1 MIDRIG
7 RILKTQKISASMFA
21 DEIGVQRSSVSHV
34 MSGRNKPSLDFITR
48 IVNRYPEIDSV
59 WLLTGKGEMLRE
71 MNDGDKPDD
80 LVERQEGVD
89 DIDSSSFDMAE
100 GWSGKEKKYE
110 NQPIIKAKKGR
121 GLRSSDAKQV
131 SRIVI
136 FYPDGTFEEY
146 LPGK

>member
-7 RILKTQKISASMFA
+7 RILKTKKMSASQFA

-34 MSGRNKPSLDFITR
+34 MSGRNKPSLDFITK
-48 IVNRYPEIDSV
+48 IVNKYPEIDSV
-59 WLLTGKGEMLRE
+59 WLLTGNGEMLRE
-71 MNDGDKPDD
+71 TDNGDKQ
-80 LVERQEGVD
+80 ERID
-89 DIDSSSFDMAE
+89 DIETSSTDKGE
-100 GWSGKEKKYE
+100 GKSGKENMFE
-110 NQPIIKAKKGR
+110 NQPLIKAKTGR
-121 GLRSSDAKQV
+121 GIPSAAAKKV

>member
-59 WLLTGKGEMLRE
+59 WLLTGKGEMLRG
-71 MNDGDKPDD
+71 MNDGDKPND

-89 DIDSSSFDMAE
+89 DIDSSLFDMAE
-100 GWSGKEKKYE
+100 GGSGKEKKYE

-121 GLRSSDAKQV
+121 GLRSSGAKQV

>member
-7 RILKTQKISASMFA
+7 RILKTKKLSASQFA

-48 IVNRYPEIDSV
+48 IVNKYPEIDSV
-59 WLLTGKGEMLRE
+59 WLLTGNGEMFRE
-71 MNDGDKPDD
+71 MNKGYKN
-80 LVERQEGVD
+80 ERAD
-89 DIDSSSFDMAE
+89 DIETESTKRGE
-100 GWSGKEKKYE
+100 EKDALENILE
-110 NQPIIKAKKGR
+110 NQPIIKAKTGR
-121 GLRSSDAKQV
+121 GIPASASKQV

>member
-7 RILKTQKISASMFA
+7 RILKTKKMSASQFA

-34 MSGRNKPSLDFITR
+34 MSGRNKPSLDFVTR
-48 IVNRYPEIDSV
+48 IVNIYPEIDSV
-59 WLLTGKGEMLRE
+59 WLLTGRGEMLHE
-71 MNDGDKPDD
+71 IYNGDKPHTIADK
-80 LVERQEGVD
+80 QEQLDNIETLTTDKG
-89 DIDSSSFDMAE
+89 E
-100 GWSGKEKKYE
+100 ENENKEKITE
-110 NQPIIKAKKGR
+110 NQPLVKMKSAKGKR
-121 GLRSSDAKQV
+121 ATVSKQV

>member
-7 RILKTQKISASMFA
+7 RILKTKKMSASHFA

-48 IVNRYPEIDSV
+48 IVNEYPEIDSV

-71 MNDGDKPDD
+71 MNINSEADDK
-80 LVERQEGVD
+80 ERVD
-89 DIDSSSFDMAE
+89 DIETFSTDRGE
-100 GWSGKEKKYE
+100 EKGGKENILE
-110 NQPIIKAKKGR
+110 NQPIIKPKTGR
-121 GLRSSDAKQV
+121 GIPATASKQV

>member
-48 IVNRYPEIDSV
+48 IVNQYPEIDSV
-59 WLLTGKGEMLRE
+59 WLLTGRGEMLRE
-71 MNDGDKPDD
+71 MNDGDKLNT
-80 LVERQEGVD
+80 LVDKQERFD
-89 DIDSSSFDMAE
+89 DIETSSTDKGE
-100 GWSGKEKKYE
+100 GESGKENLFE
-110 NQPIIKAKKGR
+110 NQRLIKGKKGR
-121 GLRSSDAKQV
+121 GIPAADLKQV